1 MKYGTILYE
10 VRDALRITTNEYLF
24 LDAVMKLE
32 KNERNPG
39 WCDAGAA
46 YLAWVVGISRRNI
59 FPMYER
65 LEKRGLLT
73 LQPNGAHETLKKVAQ
88 LFADAV
94 HKQDVSFLYDAFPTE
109 KQAKSSGVTSPVML
123 HHHSDVTSPSVVM
136 LHHQGSDVTSPAS
149 SDVTSPNKDINNTLI
164 ITVDNDVARARKTP
178 PPTPP
183 KTKKTETE
191 KQTPTPPKPTQP
203 AQPRALPWRSSPE
216 FQGGADKFGQ
226 ALRGRGILPENLDVE
241 YYFGR
246 GAEWSDNSTAK
257 TGTAPVAADWLGK
270 IHGWAVADMNAG
282 KLRIIQQVQH
292 TAYDGTTYTIPGNPT
307 HTGNN
312 AGRKPKYSNG
322 RPDPAECAASARRVI
337 ARLTAE
343 GYGT

>member
-109 KQAKSSGVTSPVML
+109 KQAKSSDVTSPVTL

-164 ITVDNDVARARKTP
+164 ITVDNDVARARKTT

-183 KTKKTETE
+183 KNIKKTETE
-191 KQTPTPPKPTQP
+191 KPAPTTPKPIQP
-203 AQPRALPWRSSPE
+203 AQPPALPWRSSPE
-216 FQGGADKFGQ
+216 FQAGADKFGQ
-226 ALRGRGILPENLDVE
+226 ALRGRGDFPQNLDTD
-241 YYFGR
+241 YYFDRAGS
-246 GAEWSDNSTAK
+246 WSDK
-257 TGTAPVAADWLGK
+257 KETAPVSRDWIGDMAGWVKRDKNTGK
-270 IHGWAVADMNAG
+270 MALITPE
-282 KLRIIQQVQH
+282 Q
-292 TAYDGTTYTIPGNPT
+292 P
-307 HTGNN
+307 
-312 AGRKPKYSNG
+312 
-322 RPDPAECAASARRVI
+322 AASFSGPARRGGNAQPVTDNRPE
-337 ARLTAE
+337 ADKYKVKYTHF
-343 GYGT
+343 

>member
-1 MKYGTILYE
+1 MSIVRTEKGEYPYSTICNICIDDARLSFKAKGILVYLLSKPDNWI
-10 VRDALRITTNEYLF
+10 VRVEDLAKRSREKKPAIQTGLQELKECGYASLETLR
-24 LDAVMKLE
+24 
-32 KNERNPG
+32 NERG
-39 WCDAGAA
+39 HVTGKE
-46 YLAWVVGISRRNI
+46 WVVREKPIGVQMEMAFSRQAENLVIGAQPTTHLTDVGKNRLSVKTDVGKSAHIVKTDYPVKTDNI
-59 FPMYER
+59 VI
-65 LEKRGLLT
+65 T
-73 LQPNGAHETLKKVAQ
+73 
-88 LFADAV
+88 
-94 HKQDVSFLYDAFPTE
+94 DV
-109 KQAKSSGVTSPVML
+109 
-123 HHHSDVTSPSVVM
+123 VVV
-136 LHHQGSDVTSPAS
+136 GENS
-149 SDVTSPNKDINNTLI
+149 
-164 ITVDNDVARARKTP
+164 TP
-178 PPTPP
+178 PPP
-183 KTKKTETE
+183 KNIKKIETE
-191 KQTPTPPKPTQP
+191 KPAPAPPKPTHP
-203 AQPRALPWRSSPE
+203 PALPWRSSPE

>member
-10 VRDALRITTNEYLF
+10 VRDALRITTNEYLL

-32 KNERNPG
+32 KNERKPG

-46 YLAWVVGISRRNI
+46 YLAWVVGINRRNI

-73 LQPNGAHETLKKVAQ
+73 LQPNGPHETLKKVAQ

-109 KQAKSSGVTSPVML
+109 KQAKSSDVTSPVML

-136 LHHQGSDVTSPAS
+136 LHHQGSDVASPVS
-149 SDVTSPNKDINNTLI
+149 GDVTSPNKDINNTLI
-164 ITVDNDVARARKTP
+164 ITINNDVVEQKTTTP
-178 PPTPP
+178 PPTSKKIEKIEIEKRAPP
-183 KTKKTETE
+183 
-191 KQTPTPPKPTQP
+191 QTQP
-203 AQPRALPWRSSPE
+203 AQPPALPWRSSPE
-216 FQGGADKFGQ
+216 FQAGADKFGQ

-270 IHGWAVADMNAG
+270 INGWAGADMNAG